1 MKILLIAGH
10 GAGDSGALGNGY
22 READCTRETVK
33 LLKEELLKYED
44 VAVNT
49 YDTSRNAFYDAQNG
63 EFNIGKYDYVIEMHF
78 NASDNS
84 SAHGTECFVTH
95 EENGIDVEK
104 RIMKNLSKFYTLRDN
119 DNVFDGVKRTNFLVI
134 TQVKNKGMSGVLIEL
149 CFITNENDMKIYSA
163 NKKELAKLIADG
175 VASGF
180 KLEKKVEK
188 VKNTNI
194 AVVKYMA
201 EDKNEYYLNVY
212 KTDKLEKTDYTGY
225 YNSILTIGTEGARN
239 CYSKWD
245 KNKKVASGKSKGQK
259 PKGTKILVKKVATV

>member
-10 GAGDSGALGNGY
+10 GAGDSGAIGNGY
-22 READCTRETVK
+22 READCTREVVK
-33 LLKEELLKYED
+33 LLKEELLKYEGVTVD
-44 VAVNT
+44 I
-49 YDTSRNAFYDAQNG
+49 YDTSRNAFYDAENG
-63 EFNIGKYDYVIEMHF
+63 KFNIGQYNYVIEMHL
-78 NASDNS
+78 NASDNIN
-84 SAHGTECFVTH
+84 AHGAECFVTH
-95 EENGIDVEK
+95 EEIGIYVEK

-119 DNVFDGVKRTNFLVI
+119 DNVFDGVKRKNYKVI
-134 TQVKNKGMSGVLIEL
+134 TEVKNKGMSGALIEL
-149 CFITNENDMKIYSA
+149 CFITNANDMKIYSA

-201 EDKNEYYLNVY
+201 EDRKEYYLNVY
-212 KTDKLEKTDYTGY
+212 EVDKLEKTNYTGY

-239 CYSKWD
+239 CYPKWD
-245 KNKKVASGKSKGQK
+245 KNKKVANGKSKGQK
-259 PKGTKILVKKVATV
+259 PKGTKILVKKVVTV